1 VVNTQ
6 DSGSAGGRSDLTS
19 GWRRF
24 LQLPL
29 TRLGLATF
37 AVLLAGV
44 VAQLIVAVL
53 PLGGA
58 TDWAAEAPLPVIYG
72 VRLLL
77 SAGLSVL
84 LTYVAYRAYV
94 RLVERRELS
103 ELAPTGGLREL
114 GGGILFGALLFCLVI
129 GVLAALGL
137 YSVGGLNHP
146 SILVLPLS
154 VSMISGFVE
163 EVLFRGVLFRIVE
176 ERLGTWVALTISA
189 VLFGLLH
196 LGNPNATL
204 GGAVAIAVEAGVLLA
219 AAYAFTRR
227 LWLSIGIHFAW
238 NFTQGGVFGVA
249 VSGNEIPGL
258 LQGRLSGPAW
268 LSGGAFGAEASVVAI
283 ALCLAAGVFFIA
295 RAVQR
300 EQIVKPF
307 WRSTPPA

>member
-1 VVNTQ
+1 MNTR
-6 DSGSAGGRSDLTS
+6 DDAPATRWRS
-19 GWRRF
+19 F
-24 LQLPL
+24 VQFPL

-58 TDWAAEAPLPVIYG
+58 IDWIPGTPLPVVVG

-77 SAGLSVL
+77 SAGLTILFTYASYR
-84 LTYVAYRAYV
+84 TYVG
-94 RLVERRELS
+94 LVERREPD
-103 ELAPTGGLREL
+103 ELGLDGALREL

-129 GVLAALGL
+129 GILAALGL
-137 YSVGGLNHP
+137 YSVGGLNP
-146 SILVLPLS
+146 VSVLTLSLSI
-154 VSMISGFVE
+154 SMISGFVE

-176 ERLGTWVALTISA
+176 ESLGTWIALAISA

-204 GGAVAIAVEAGVLLA
+204 AGAVAIAVEAGVLLA

-227 LWLSIGIHFAW
+227 LWLPIGIHFAW

-249 VSGNEIPGL
+249 VSGNDIPGL
-258 LQGRLSGPAW
+258 LQGRLSGSAW
-268 LSGGAFGAEASVVAI
+268 LSGGAFGAEASIVAVV
-283 ALCLAAGVFFIA
+283 LCLAAGVFFVA
-295 RAVQR
+295 RTIQR
-300 EQIVKPF
+300 GQIVQPF
-307 WRSTPPA
+307 WRRTPPA